1 MVALTGRAQWYMFC
15 TIKHVCTHTRTHK
28 YIYLHTYI
36 HSNSINIDFQVSA
49 RVLRVACSQPCYRI
63 KIILVKEEY
72 THSFYSV
79 DYASTA
85 RGVLS
90 FVLFFSLVV

>member
-1 MVALTGRAQWYMFC
+1 MVTLTGRARWYMFC
-15 TIKHVCTHTRTHK
+15 TIKHVCTHTHK

-49 RVLRVACSQPCYRI
+49 RVLRVAWSQPCYRI
-63 KIILVKEEY
+63 KIILLKEEY
-72 THSFYSV
+72 THSLYSV

-85 RGVLS
+85 R
-90 FVLFFSLVV
+90 

>member
-1 MVALTGRAQWYMFC
+1 MYV
-15 TIKHVCTHTRTHK
+15 HTHTRTHK

-63 KIILVKEEY
+63 KIILAKEEY

-90 FVLFFSLVV
+90 LVVLFFSLVV